1 MNGALDGFT
10 AEVRR
15 PDAEL
20 RLDRAA
26 LLIAAG
32 EYHGLDIERYVALL
46 DEIGARALALAP
58 AGASPRGLA
67 GAVREHLFHD
77 LGFRG
82 NEEDYYDARNSYLNE
97 VLTRRTGIP
106 ISLAAVFLEVARRV
120 GLDAAGVSYPRHFLV
135 KYWDGGRE
143 WIVDP
148 FHGGEEFPVEQ
159 LREHLVRRGTMPDR
173 VLDYHLSAVTRR
185 QMLTR
190 MLTNLKMVYLAAED
204 YERALRIQEYM
215 LAVNPWSFR
224 DIHDRGMLRG
234 RTGDIPGAVEDLE
247 TYLAHTDNAEDA
259 VAVRR
264 LVERLRAGHPFPQW
278 M

>member
-1 MNGALDGFT
+1 MNGALDAFT

-97 VLTRRTGIP
+97 VITRRTGIP

-120 GLDAAGVSYPRHFLV
+120 GLDAAGVSYPRHCLV
-135 KYWDGGRE
+135 KYWDGDGSGSSIPSTVGRSSRSSSCAST
-143 WIVDP
+143 W
-148 FHGGEEFPVEQ
+148 
-159 LREHLVRRGTMPDR
+159 PDGAR
-173 VLDYHLSAVTRR
+173 C
-185 QMLTR
+185 
-190 MLTNLKMVYLAAED
+190 
-204 YERALRIQEYM
+204 RI
-215 LAVNPWSFR
+215 ACWTTTSPPSPA
-224 DIHDRGMLRG
+224 G
-234 RTGDIPGAVEDLE
+234 RCSPAC
-247 TYLAHTDNAEDA
+247 
-259 VAVRR
+259 
-264 LVERLRAGHPFPQW
+264 
-278 M
+278 